1 MYMGDI
7 DGPEFGAINSGQ
19 RVIRNSCQPLGFPNS
34 HDMLHV
40 KSQTSATLMAF
51 PPVSPLSSIYI
62 SPIDYTRINIAYM
75 ANMDVVNLYTAYKIR
90 KGGKKKEV
98 EATGVEWC

>member
-1 MYMGDI
+1 
-7 DGPEFGAINSGQ
+7 
-19 RVIRNSCQPLGFPNS
+19 
-34 HDMLHV
+34 
-40 KSQTSATLMAF
+40 MAF
-51 PPVSPLSSIYI
+51 PPVSSPLSSIYI

-90 KGGKKKEV
+90 KGRKRGKKREV